1 MKILAIAAAFLPLTI
16 VGAPGPKTEVKPET
30 ELQRMA
36 GTWEYQS
43 QAIGGRELPAD
54 RRANIWVV
62 IDGDVMT
69 RETGLAPGAKDKIK
83 LDTTTSPKSI
93 DLISIDH
100 PSGKTFTEVGI
111 YEWDGETLRLCMDNT
126 GKERPKEF
134 KSPAGKEQIYLSVL
148 KKRKEK

>member
-1 MKILAIAAAFLPLTI
+1 
-16 VGAPGPKTEVKPET
+16 
-30 ELQRMA
+30 
-36 GTWEYQS
+36 
-43 QAIGGRELPAD
+43 
-54 RRANIWVV
+54 
-62 IDGDVMT
+62 MT